1 MCLIILL
8 VILNFLILH
17 CIHNNASSPYEHGE
31 RFEPGGELSRNKS
44 FSLPMS
50 HHFCFTFLS
59 LGMEG
64 ICVRKGLPIT
74 LCFIYTNYF
83 FRKLC
88 SLRIQLFINLQ
99 LCPDPDLSRLPMSRF
114 RQHLKVFRTFFVP
127 NLVLFC
133 IFLWSLT

>member
-50 HHFCFTFLS
+50 HHFCFTVLS

-114 RQHLKVFRTFFVP
+114 RQHLKVFRTSFVP
-127 NLVLFC
+127 NVV
-133 IFLWSLT
+133 